1 MIFQKTDNMKLTIIT
16 ICYNDKEGLV
26 RTLKSVECQTCKDF
40 QYIIIDGASTDG
52 SVELL
57 KQYTE
62 MIDYQISEKDNGIY
76 NAMNKGIKQAQGEYC
91 LFLNAGDS
99 LCACDTIEKVHSL
112 LGGADFVSGDTI
124 CTFSDGHTSV
134 WRAVNQ
140 VTTYLMAIYSLSHQ
154 ATFIRTNLL
163 KQRPYRE
170 DLRIV
175 SDWEQM
181 FYELIICDRSYK
193 RIEVPICE
201 FAQGGISSSQK
212 ENRERERQKV
222 LDEHFSKRMQLDI
235 VHPALLVRIATLADI
250 GTNYYR
256 ILELAAR
263 VIRKTFVR
271 K

>member
-1 MIFQKTDNMKLTIIT
+1 MKLTIIT
-16 ICYNDKEGLV
+16 VCYNDKVGLA
-26 RTLKSVECQTCKDF
+26 RTLKSVKCQTCKDF
-40 QYIIIDGASTDG
+40 QYIVIDGASTDG

-62 MIDYQISEKDNGIY
+62 IIDYQISEKDSGIY
-76 NAMNKGIKQAQGEYC
+76 NAMNKGIEQAQGEYC

-99 LCACDTIEKVHSL
+99 LYACDTIEEVYSL
-112 LGGADFVSGDTI
+112 LGDADFMSGDTI

-134 WRAVNQ
+134 WKAVNQ

-154 ATFIRTNLL
+154 ATFIRTGLL

-181 FYELIICDRSYK
+181 FYELIINNCSYK
-193 RIEVPICE
+193 RIEIFVCE
-201 FAQGGISSSQK
+201 FAQGGISSQK
-212 ENRERERQKV
+212 ENREKERRKV
-222 LDEHFSKRMQLDI
+222 LDEYFSKRMQQDI
-235 VHPALLVRIATLADI
+235 VHPNLLVRIATLADT
-250 GTNYYR
+250 GSNYYR
-256 ILELAAR
+256 TLEWSAR
-263 VIRKTFVR
+263 VIRKFFCW